1 MKTAASVVHLNV
13 IDFPASVAVAAD
25 RSLADRAFVVALA
38 SSARAVVLDV
48 SRRAREE
55 GLAAGMPLAA
65 AERRVKGL
73 LVLPPDPRACERT
86 NALMESIAARFAPLV
101 QNDSGGHLY
110 LDLAGTS
117 RLFGPHVDCAV
128 RIRNE
133 ILEAAGLEPTVALAR
148 NRLVAKV
155 ATRSIRPAG
164 IAYIREG
171 DEAAF
176 LAPQDAFL
184 LPGVGPAVARVLSVA
199 GLREIGELA
208 LLSDEEARALFGKR
222 GCALRDAA
230 RGIDESSVAPGG
242 LDGRLVRRRLDFSA
256 DVLDES
262 VIRGAIVALAEDA
275 GLELRLS
282 RLAASRLGLSVSYA
296 DGARGEAEERSRR
309 PLVLDAELIAAADR
323 AYSRAAFRRVRVR
336 SLSLALSGL
345 APARREPDLFIPEG
359 PSRLERLQDAVDASR
374 RRFGPAAVTRAV
386 ALAAAGVAGAAGA
399 AAKEAG
405 AAGAN
410 TGFGAAGSAALPLHA

>member
-1 MKTAASVVHLNV
+1 MKSAASVVHLNV
-13 IDFPASVAVAAD
+13 VDFPASVAIAAD

-38 SSARAVVLDV
+38 SAARSVVLDV

-55 GLAAGMPLAA
+55 GLAAGMPLVAA
-65 AERRVKGL
+65 QRRVKGL
-73 LVLPPDPRACERT
+73 LVLPPDASACERA
-86 NALMESIAARFAPLV
+86 NALMEGIAARYAPVV

-110 LDLAGTS
+110 LDLAGTA

-133 ILEAAGLEPTVALAR
+133 IVEAVGVDPTAAVAR

-176 LAPQDAFL
+176 LAPQDALL

-222 GCALRDAA
+222 GTALRDAA
-230 RGIDESSVAPGG
+230 RGIDDSAVAPGG
-242 LDGRLVRRRLDFSA
+242 LEARLIRRRLDFSA
-256 DVLDES
+256 DVLEAS
-262 VIRGAIVALAEDA
+262 VVRGALVILAEDA

-282 RLAASRLGLSVSYA
+282 RLAASRLGLAVYYA
-296 DGARGEAEERSRR
+296 DGVRGEAELRSAR

-323 AYSRAAFRRVRVR
+323 AWTRAAPRRIRVR
-336 SLSLALSGL
+336 SVSFVLSAL
-345 APARREPDLFIPEG
+345 APARRESDLFIPEG
-359 PSRLERLQDAVDASR
+359 PTPLERLQDAIDASR
-374 RRFGPAAVTRAV
+374 RRFGPLSVTRAV
-386 ALAAAGVAGAAGA
+386 ALAAASAGADFSGKDAG
-399 AAKEAG
+399 G
-405 AAGAN
+405 AEG
-410 TGFGAAGSAALPLHA
+410 GFQVLPLHA